1 MTRQSPLFAGLAAI
15 LLFGAPAPGA
25 HAQTAYEPSSSG
37 TRILEG
43 AGGLT
48 IKMLVEATNL
58 GGAEVEVGEVTFPV
72 GSGSRGGG
80 HRHAHVEIFY
90 ILSGTFD
97 HVVNGEAHRLAPGM
111 VGIVRPGDEVIHRV
125 IGDEPVRA
133 VVVWAP
139 GGEAARIA
147 PGFTERPVPPPF

>member
-1 MTRQSPLFAGLAAI
+1 MTRQGSLLAGIAAA
-15 LLFGAPAPGA
+15 LLIVAPAPGV

-37 TRILEG
+37 TRILE
-43 AGGLT
+43 AESGLT
-48 IKMLVEATNL
+48 IKMLVEASNL

-72 GSGSRGGG
+72 GSGAQGGG

-97 HVVNGEAHRLAPGM
+97 HVVNGEAHRLGPGM

-147 PGFTERPVPPPF
+147 PGFTEKPVPPPF